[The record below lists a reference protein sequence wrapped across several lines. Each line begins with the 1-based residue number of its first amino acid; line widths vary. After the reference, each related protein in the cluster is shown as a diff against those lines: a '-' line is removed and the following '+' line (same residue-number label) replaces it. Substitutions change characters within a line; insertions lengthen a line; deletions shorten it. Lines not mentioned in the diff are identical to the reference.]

1 MRTLAIWAFVFT
13 TALFSARTPVRAQ
26 EARSGS
32 PGVVMVIHGGAGTIR
47 KETMTPEREAAYRE
61 ALAQALQ
68 AGYQILAAG
77 GPALDAV
84 EAAVNV
90 MENSP
95 LFNAGRGAV
104 FTNQGKNELDA
115 SIMDGKTR
123 DAGAVASVVGIK
135 NPISAARRVMTE
147 SKHVMLVGA
156 GAVAFASEQG
166 LEIAD
171 SAYFF
176 TQDRWDRLQKE
187 KKAEQGETGAATIP
201 REKYGTVG
209 AVALDA
215 DGNIAAGTSTGG
227 LTNKRWGRVGD
238 SPIIGA
244 GTYADNYS
252 CGVSGTGVGEYF
264 MRGLLAYD
272 VSAEMR
278 YAKRPLSE
286 ALARVIHTKLTGMAG
301 ADSGG
306 MIALDREGHVAMEFN
321 TAGMYR
327 GYIRADGVPHTFLYK
342 DDEKA
347 EPVAG
352 GE

>member
-1 MRTLAIWAFVFT
+1 MRILAIWAFVC
-13 TALFSARTPVRAQ
+13 TAALLSAGTSVRAQ
-26 EARSGS
+26 EARGDS
-32 PGVVMVIHGGAGTIR
+32 PGIVMVIHGGAGTIR

-61 ALAQALQ
+61 TLAQALQ
-68 AGYQILAAG
+68 AGYKILAAG

-104 FTNQGKNELDA
+104 FTNLGRNELDA
-115 SIMDGKTR
+115 SIMDGKTHN
-123 DAGAVASVVGIK
+123 AGAVASVVGIK

-156 GAVAFASEQG
+156 GAVAFAREQG

-176 TQDRWDRLQKE
+176 TQDRWDSLQRA
-187 KKAEQGETGAATIP
+187 KKAEQGETGAADVP
-201 REKYGTVG
+201 HEKYGTVG

-227 LTNKRWGRVGD
+227 ITNKRWGRVGD
-238 SPIIGA
+238 SPIVGA

-278 YAKRPLSE
+278 YAKRS
-286 ALARVIHTKLTGMAG
+286 LADAVAREIHTKLTGMAG
-301 ADSGG
+301 ADTGG

-347 EPVAG
+347 QPAAAAE
-352 GE
+352 